1 MSAFQPSSAATS
13 DRLVN
18 KVAMCGALFAGVA
31 FVGYR
36 IVKNAVKKNRNKSDP
51 GNYPCFWSVNN
62 DYLPLKDFYN
72 VFSWNGTLILFH
84 S

>member
-31 FVGYR
+31 YVGYR
-36 IVKNAVKKNRNKSDP
+36 IVKNAVKKNRNKSDQ
-51 GNYPCFWSVNN
+51 GNNK
-62 DYLPLKDFYN
+62 KD
-72 VFSWNGTLILFH
+72 SLGLIFEIIQINIK
-84 S
+84 

>member
-36 IVKNAVKKNRNKSDP
+36 IVKNAVKKNRNRSDQ
-51 GNYPCFWSVNN
+51 GNYFIGTRYY
-62 DYLPLKDFYN
+62 YLI
-72 VFSWNGTLILFH
+72 GTICPK
-84 S
+84 

>member
-1 MSAFQPSSAATS
+1 MSAFQPGSAATS

-36 IVKNAVKKNRNKSDP
+36 IVKNSLSKKSRNKTDP
-51 GNYPCFWSVNN
+51 GKQISSIRFMQPLLNYT
-62 DYLPLKDFYN
+62 YQM
-72 VFSWNGTLILFH
+72 I
-84 S
+84 